1 MSNKEYDE
9 MSVEELEALKATRI
23 KEKAIKD
30 LEAQDATNEKAK
42 LEAHDSEVAEQ
53 AIKGYLEK
61 NPPTPKLKE
70 QDPES
75 TNDPNPHSEYF
86 KKFIDKSGYDF
97 VSYEDAAMLNY
108 EFTSSDTGCD
118 TDIGDWSPADTYVS
132 MVWHAMYCKADLMK
146 ICVPGLDID
155 KGDGLTVQ
163 IRTIGKFGAPTEAA
177 SCECVSC
184 TSNSL
189 STWSL
194 TLKQYGLVTE
204 ICEKDVWDAGEIYRS
219 KMIEALGLR
228 WAEFFD
234 ATIYS
239 ELETA
244 TPGTTETLAAA
255 MNCSPST
262 VGSCCSDASL
272 VNFYHAINNLTA
284 SLREG
289 ATPYDPDYIIISPTV
304 GNILKRMQ
312 TPSVQPWASSIV
324 KIDSDGKI
332 ASFNGLKVIEYCG
345 ANSCTDLSTEV
356 VAILIDSSRAVG
368 SAFGQRPKL
377 YQDFSVDCNS
387 TTVAMW
393 AFWACAELDTG
404 AIGHVINP

>member
-1 MSNKEYDE
+1 MSKDYEE
-9 MSVEELEALKATRI
+9 MSVEELEALKATRL
-23 KEKAIKD
+23 KEAAIKD
-30 LEAQDATNEKAK
+30 LEAQDATKEKAE
-42 LEAHDSEVAEQ
+42 LEAHDTQVAEQ
-53 AIKGYLEK
+53 AIKSYLEK
-61 NPPTPKLKE
+61 NPPTTKLDTKE
-70 QDPES
+70 PES

-86 KKFIDKSGYDF
+86 KKFIDKSKYDF
-97 VSYEDAAMLNY
+97 VTYEDAALLNY
-108 EFTSSDTGCD
+108 EFTNSDTDCD
-118 TDIGDWSPADTYVS
+118 TDVSDWSPADTYVS

-146 ICVPGLDID
+146 ICVPGLEIN

-163 IRTIGKFGAPTEAA
+163 IRTISKFGAPTEAA

-184 TSNSL
+184 ASNTL
-189 STWSL
+189 SSYSL

-204 ICEKDVWDAGEIYRS
+204 ICEKDVWDVGEIYRS

-244 TPGTTETLAAA
+244 TPGTTETLANALS
-255 MNCSPST
+255 CSPNFG
-262 VGSCCSDASL
+262 GSCCSDTSL
-272 VNFYHAINNLTA
+272 LDFYHAINDLTA
-284 SLREG
+284 SMREG
-289 ATPYDPDYIIISPTV
+289 AAPYDPDYIIISPTV
-304 GNILKRMQ
+304 ASILKRMQ
-312 TPSVQPWASSIV
+312 TPTVQPWASSIIQ
-324 KIDSDGKI
+324 IDSDGKI
-332 ASFNGLKVIEYCG
+332 ANFNGLKAIEYCG
-345 ANSCTDLSTEV
+345 ANSCTDAQGEV
-356 VAILIDSSRAVG
+356 IAILIDSSRAVG

-404 AIGHVINP
+404 AIGHVVNP